1 MPAIERHYQPLGGR
15 VSVWD
20 FNHDGADDVL
30 FCNPDFYCVA
40 DGRNGNLLVG
50 PVNLEP
56 LLKWWAAYASPA
68 LLERA
73 GAEPVV
79 YLGGV
84 YSCRAGISPDGQR
97 GLWREYLPTERW
109 PLRAGNCGFNEGL
122 LPPSKTRGWRGA
134 QMEADGALV
143 CFDAATGRRLWKMQ
157 LPTATGGI
165 ISGDVDGDGEA
176 ELLLGG
182 QDGNLL
188 AVRDAGDRGEVLW
201 RKTFDA
207 PVGTPILADVNG
219 DGKSEIVVSVG
230 DGYVYVLG
238 K

>member
-40 DGRNGNLLVG
+40 DGTSGNLLVG

-84 YSCRAGISPDGQR
+84 YSCRASISPDGQR

-109 PLRAGNCGFNEGL
+109 PMRAGNNGFNEGL

-143 CFDAATGRRLWKMQ
+143 CFDAATGGHLWKMQ

-176 ELLLGG
+176 ELVFGG

-188 AVRDAGDRGEVLW
+188 AVRDAGDHGEVLW
-201 RKTFDA
+201 RKSFDA

-219 DGKSEIVVSVG
+219 DGTSEIVVSVG
-230 DGYVYVLG
+230 DGYIYVLG
-238 K
+238 N